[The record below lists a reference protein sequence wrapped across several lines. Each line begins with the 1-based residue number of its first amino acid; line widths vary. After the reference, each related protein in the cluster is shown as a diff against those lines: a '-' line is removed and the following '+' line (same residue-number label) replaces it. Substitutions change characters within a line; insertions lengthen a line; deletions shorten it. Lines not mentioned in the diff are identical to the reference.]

1 MLRIMPREMRLM
13 GERIL
18 SLTGQPKGLFLSLVD
33 IVMYSQKLDAGG
45 FALLE
50 NALESF
56 KAADPTR
63 IAIKAEEQGA
73 VVLDANQEHA
83 WFVLPVAVDLLGELV
98 SRFGRGEVTVEN
110 SRDPKEL
117 IIAAELGRRS
127 GLEIS
132 LDRQASGDALRLT
145 AVARPLTGDF
155 RQDEPLLAALMDEG
169 TPIHDDLWWR
179 IYHLARTALAPDT
192 VVSRRHAGPLIV
204 NEDGS
209 VIGRTDNDD
218 DTDVSFLTKSGR
230 DSERR
235 QGAGA

>member
-18 SLTGQPKGLFLSLVD
+18 SLTGQPKGLFLSLTD
-33 IVMYSQKLDAGG
+33 IVMYSEKLGAGG
-45 FALLE
+45 FAMLE
-50 NALESF
+50 RSVADFKDAVPARITIVSESG
-56 KAADPTR
+56 AT
-63 IAIKAEEQGA
+63 IA
-73 VVLDANQEHA
+73 LDAVGQHA
-83 WFVLPVAVDLLGELV
+83 WFVLPVVIDLLGELV
-98 SRFGRGEVTVEN
+98 ARFGEGEVTIADAI
-110 SRDPKEL
+110 DPAEF
-117 IIAAELGRRS
+117 AVATELGRRS
-127 GLEIS
+127 GLGITFE
-132 LDRQASGDALRLT
+132 SGPIARLT

-155 RQDEPLLAALMDEG
+155 RADDPLLAALMDDG
-169 TPIHDDLWWR
+169 TPINEALWWR

-218 DTDVSFLTKSGR
+218 DTDISFLSKSGR
-230 DSERR
+230 ETELS